1 MRVLLQNQADIYAR
15 QTKAWTPL
23 HIVTQKGHVDVVNM
37 LLQNHADLNAK
48 LIIGA
53 TPLNIATQK
62 EQVDV
67 VNVLLTKQVALN
79 VRNGMARRRF
89 TLQLKRAMQM

>member
-1 MRVLLQNQADIYAR
+1 MLLQNQAD
-15 QTKAWTPL
+15 
-23 HIVTQKGHVDVVNM
+23 
-37 LLQNHADLNAK
+37 LNAK
-48 LIIGA
+48 LAIGA

-67 VNVLLTKQVALN
+67 VNVLLTKQVELN

-89 TLQLKRAMQM
+89 TL